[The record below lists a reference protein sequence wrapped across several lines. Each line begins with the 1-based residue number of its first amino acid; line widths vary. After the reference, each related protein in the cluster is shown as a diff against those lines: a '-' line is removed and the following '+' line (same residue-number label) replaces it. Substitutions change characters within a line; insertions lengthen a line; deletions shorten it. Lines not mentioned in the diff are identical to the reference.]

1 MPDAKPISGRHKR
14 FAEEYCV
21 DQNGTQAAIRAG
33 YSAGSAR
40 VTASRLLTNANIRA
54 AIDALRWEMSE
65 ASKLDRI
72 YVLEGFKENYERAMQ
87 AHQIIDRDGVKT
99 GQWIYEGHVANAAL
113 QNIGKILALY
123 TEKVEMS
130 GEGGGPVKIVV
141 EYAEE

>member
-1 MPDAKPISGRHKR
+1 MPDAKPISGRQKR

-33 YSAGSAR
+33 YSEKTAAQH
-40 VTASRLLTNANIRA
+40 ASRLLTNVNIRA
-54 AIDALRWEMSE
+54 AVDKLRWEMSE

-87 AHQIIDRDGVKT
+87 AVKVTTRDGKPT
-99 GQWIYEGHVANAAL
+99 GEWIYDGHVANKAL
-113 QNIGKILALY
+113 ENIGKIIGIY
-123 TEKVEMS
+123 TEKVEIA
-130 GEGGGPVKIVV
+130 GGGGGPVKIVV